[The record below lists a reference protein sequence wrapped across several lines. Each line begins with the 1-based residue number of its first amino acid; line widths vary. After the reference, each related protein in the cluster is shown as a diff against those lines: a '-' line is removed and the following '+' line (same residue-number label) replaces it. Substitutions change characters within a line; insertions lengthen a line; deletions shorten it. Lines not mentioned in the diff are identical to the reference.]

1 MYTFY
6 LSLPFRPIFS
16 IESTCDRLIEKF
28 ILQYGIYLKEHIDT
42 TADISFRITKRAQ
55 GYILFYPEGNH
66 YTETPLLDIGRY
78 ISRKTTIKDDILALH
93 GAALE
98 YNREAYIFLAP
109 TTTGKTTLTSYLS
122 SSGFGY
128 ITDDCVIIDRNDFKV
143 HPYSTPIHLRD
154 GGVEVLKKLGAFPIG
169 VKTVEEGSFSRRHVY
184 TPLNMISEA
193 IPLKRIYFIERNET
207 ENKLVTMSSTERATE
222 LMKSPIIPYDI
233 TADYIKLIM
242 RLSKIECQRLIYK
255 DMSFVK
261 EMIELEQGFTL

>member
-122 SSGFGY
+122 SSGFG
-128 ITDDCVIIDRNDFKV
+128 
-143 HPYSTPIHLRD
+143 
-154 GGVEVLKKLGAFPIG
+154 
-169 VKTVEEGSFSRRHVY
+169 
-184 TPLNMISEA
+184 
-193 IPLKRIYFIERNET
+193 
-207 ENKLVTMSSTERATE
+207 
-222 LMKSPIIPYDI
+222 
-233 TADYIKLIM
+233 
-242 RLSKIECQRLIYK
+242 
-255 DMSFVK
+255 
-261 EMIELEQGFTL
+261 